1 MRKKIFLR
9 YGREFVALSCDGRP
23 GGTVAEEAQDLFQRV
38 DKELRELSLA
48 LENTVRIRIWGRD
61 KEARIL
67 ATAERSRILT
77 GKAKASSSSYICPEH
92 FNSNARVALDL
103 IAMRTAN
110 PGLQRNPVEYDPPRK
125 YIRYLIYD
133 SFAFLSGITSAGP
146 NLDNQ
151 LAEILT
157 EIEGSLTDCGT
168 SWDKVPSASFYLHRS
183 QKVELL
189 RGLLEKKRRVGIAQ
203 MEFCFVDGFA
213 SEGRLVEVEVT
224 AKIDK

>member
-1 MRKKIFLR
+1 
-9 YGREFVALSCDGRP
+9 
-23 GGTVAEEAQDLFQRV
+23 
-38 DKELRELSLA
+38 
-48 LENTVRIRIWGRD
+48 
-61 KEARIL
+61 
-67 ATAERSRILT
+67 
-77 GKAKASSSSYICPEH
+77 
-92 FNSNARVALDL
+92 
-103 IAMRTAN
+103 MRTAN

-168 SWDKVPSASFYLHRS
+168 SWDKVTSASFYLHRS
-183 QKVELL
+183 RKVELL
-189 RGLLEKKRRVGIAQ
+189 RGLLEKKRRSGIAQ

>member
-9 YGREFVALSCDGRP
+9 YGREFLSLSCDGLPR
-23 GGTVAEEAQDLFQRV
+23 GKLAEETQDLFQRV

-61 KEARIL
+61 KEARNL
-67 ATAERSRILT
+67 ATAERSKILT
-77 GKAKASSSSYICPEH
+77 EKTKASSSSYICPEH

-110 PGLQRNPVEYDPPRK
+110 PGLQRKPVEYDPPRK
-125 YIRYLIYD
+125 YLSYLIYD
-133 SFAFLSGITSAGP
+133 SFAFLSGITSAGT

-157 EIEGSLTDCGT
+157 EIEASLGDSGT
-168 SWDKVPSASFYLHRS
+168 SWDKVISASFYLHRS

-189 RGLLEKKRRVGIAQ
+189 RDLLGKKKRIEVGQ

-213 SEGRLVEVEVT
+213 SEGRLIEVDVT